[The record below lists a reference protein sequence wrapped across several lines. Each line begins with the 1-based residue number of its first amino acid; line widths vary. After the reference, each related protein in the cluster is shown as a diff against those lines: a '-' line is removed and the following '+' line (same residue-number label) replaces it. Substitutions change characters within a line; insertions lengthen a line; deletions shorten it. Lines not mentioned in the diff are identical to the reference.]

1 MLLAAEGS
9 KGPEQVGMSLQV
21 ATVANPKLP
30 QNRETGPLIQSPEA
44 RLTGAGLFTS
54 GQRQAPVERKP
65 LTAVS
70 A

>member
-1 MLLAAEGS
+1 MLLAAEGG

-30 QNRETGPLIQSPEA
+30 QNRETGPIIQSPGA
-44 RLTGAGLFTS
+44 RLTGAGLFT
-54 GQRQAPVERKP
+54 APVERKP